1 MLWPVVALIGFLVL
15 MALII
20 ALGTRSTELYE
31 RAEQGQASAAQPLPS
46 PPAAAEPPDW

>member
-20 ALGTRSTELYE
+20 ALGTRSTRLYE
-31 RAEQGQASAAQPLPS
+31 RAQQGQTSAA
-46 PPAAAEPPDW
+46 PPAAQSIGGGRTT